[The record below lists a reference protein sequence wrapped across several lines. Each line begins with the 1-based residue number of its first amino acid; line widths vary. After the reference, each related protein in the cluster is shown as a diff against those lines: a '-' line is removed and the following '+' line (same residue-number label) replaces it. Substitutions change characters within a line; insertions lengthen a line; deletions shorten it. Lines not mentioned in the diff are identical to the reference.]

1 MRGRSHPV
9 GLASI
14 GTVLIFTAV
23 RAVFGV
29 RPTVRDE
36 IGGLDLAEHGEE
48 AYLGGD
54 LGGLAGPGFAI
65 GEGVVLS
72 GPPTASPPRAA

>member
-1 MRGRSHPV
+1 V
-9 GLASI
+9 ATVALAAI
-14 GTVLIFTAV
+14 GTLVIFTVV
-23 RAVFGV
+23 RTVVGV
-29 RPTVRDE
+29 RPAVRDE

-72 GPPTASPPRAA
+72 APPTATPPPRAA

>member
-1 MRGRSHPV
+1 VRGRSHPV
-9 GLASI
+9 ALASI